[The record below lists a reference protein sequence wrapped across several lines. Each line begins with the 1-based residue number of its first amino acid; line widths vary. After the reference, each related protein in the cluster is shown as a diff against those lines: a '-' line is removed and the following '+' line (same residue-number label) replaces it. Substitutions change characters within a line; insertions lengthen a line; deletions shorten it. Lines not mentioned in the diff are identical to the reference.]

1 MRRLLV
7 LAVVSAFVVAGCGSG
22 GGGGNGSG
30 GGGGNPYT
38 AAATAPCLTK
48 KGFKDVSMD
57 PSKVGF
63 IAGVAENG
71 GLYAKSPSG
80 IPLTI
85 AFAADEKDAAA
96 TEVSYRQH
104 APAKLRRHMAEIM
117 ESQSNA
123 VLVWTESPSQ
133 DELSLAL
140 GCLRSG

>member
-7 LAVVSAFVVAGCGSG
+7 LAVVSAFVVAGCGG
-22 GGGGNGSG
+22 GGGSNGSG
-30 GGGGNPYT
+30 GKPYT
-38 AAATAPCLTK
+38 ATATAPCLTK
-48 KGFKDVSMD
+48 SGFKDVSMD

-63 IAGVAENG
+63 IAGVAVNG
-71 GLYAKSPSG
+71 GLYAKSPTG

-85 AFAADEKDAAA
+85 AFAADAKDAAA

-104 APAKLRRHMAEIM
+104 APASLRRHMAEIM

-123 VLVWTESPSQ
+123 VIVWTESPSQ
-133 DELSLAL
+133 DQLTLAL